1 MIVFYHSFTRNESTN
16 QHSNTNTQVQ
26 KLHGATQGTNTT
38 KRKIKFEP
46 GDRVVCV
53 EGELRNVQGVVVS
66 VNVSSVRD
74 DIVVKMD
81 HEALEENLTFT
92 SNMLKKHINIGE
104 HVKIVSGTHVGET
117 GMVVHTETAGDRE
130 GVAVVINDN
139 GGKELR
145 VFVSDLHPTT
155 EISRGHDTLEG
166 YNLHDLVQLPSNE
179 VGVIVRWIRARSAR
193 ISIA

>member
-1 MIVFYHSFTRNESTN
+1 M
-16 QHSNTNTQVQ
+16 
-26 KLHGATQGTNTT
+26 
-38 KRKIKFEP
+38 
-46 GDRVVCV
+46 

-104 HVKIVSGTHVGET
+104 NVKIVSGTHVGET
-117 GMVVHTETAGDRE
+117 GMVVHTENAGDRE

-179 VGVIVRWIRARSAR
+179 VGVIVRCCFRAIVFDTHTHTHTHTHTQQVRVGRSDLTVLHQEGDAR
-193 ISIA
+193 VVNPSQLRGT